1 MIRHPPRARN
11 HLILDCFHNF
21 SPISRSPL
29 KILPQTVIR
38 VRVRAN
44 SPDPTDGSLSLTE
57 SLESPAIAPPEG
69 AKADL
74 AKLQSL
80 QERIFRNRTRLL
92 DRFNQLPL
100 YGKPRKDAKE
110 GNRCQW
116 KLVGTGGDHPLVQMI
131 LSLRQDEEELETGE
145 MKGLMERKDWVR
157 AKLAVKSKIADLL
170 LALQKEN
177 DQVYA
182 EMHDVLLMDQRQVE
196 HADKMAVAT
205 GRADSDLSD
214 AELTLKAKRLGIPLN
229 GDPA

>member
-1 MIRHPPRARN
+1 M
-11 HLILDCFHNF
+11 
-21 SPISRSPL
+21 
-29 KILPQTVIR
+29 R
-38 VRVRAN
+38 VRDQ
-44 SPDPTDGSLSLTE
+44 DPTLALSLSE
-57 SLESPAIAPPEG
+57 ALESPTIAPPEG

-131 LSLRQDEEELETGE
+131 LSLRQDEEELEDVAAD
-145 MKGLMERKDWVR
+145 MERKDYAR
-157 AKLAVKSKIADLL
+157 AKLSIKSKIADLL

-177 DQVYA
+177 DQVYS
-182 EMHDVLLMDQRQVE
+182 EMQDVLNMEQRQTE
-196 HADKMAVAT
+196 HADKMAVAA
-205 GRADSDLSD
+205 GKKDEDASD
-214 AELTLKAKRLGIPLN
+214 AELTAKAKRLGIPLN
-229 GDPA
+229 GSPDV

>member
-1 MIRHPPRARN
+1 MQ
-11 HLILDCFHNF
+11 
-21 SPISRSPL
+21 IS
-29 KILPQTVIR
+29 PQTVIH
-38 VRVRAN
+38 VRVRDQ
-44 SPDPTDGSLSLTE
+44 DPTLALSLSE
-57 SLESPAIAPPEG
+57 ALESPTIAPPEG

-131 LSLRQDEEELETGE
+131 LSLRQDEEELEDVAAD
-145 MKGLMERKDWVR
+145 MERKDYAR
-157 AKLAVKSKIADLL
+157 AKLSIKSKIADLL

-177 DQVYA
+177 DQVYS
-182 EMHDVLLMDQRQVE
+182 EMQDVLNMEQRQTE
-196 HADKMAVAT
+196 HADKMAVAA
-205 GRADSDLSD
+205 GKKDEDASD
-214 AELTLKAKRLGIPLN
+214 AELTAKAKRLGIPLN
-229 GDPA
+229 GSPDV

>member
-1 MIRHPPRARN
+1 MTD
-11 HLILDCFHNF
+11 L
-21 SPISRSPL
+21 
-29 KILPQTVIR
+29 
-38 VRVRAN
+38 
-44 SPDPTDGSLSLTE
+44 DPTLALSLSE
-57 SLESPAIAPPEG
+57 ALESPAIAPPEG

-131 LSLRQDEEELETGE
+131 LSLRQDEEE
-145 MKGLMERKDWVR
+145 MEALKADMEPKDYLR
-157 AKLAVKSKIADLL
+157 AKLSTKSKIADLL

-177 DQVYA
+177 DQVYS
-182 EMHDVLLMDQRQVE
+182 EMQDVLNMSQRQTE
-196 HADKMAVAT
+196 HADKMAVAAGKKDEDT
-205 GRADSDLSD
+205 SD
-214 AELTLKAKRLGIPLN
+214 AELAAKAKRLGITLN
-229 GDPA
+229 GDSE

>member
-1 MIRHPPRARN
+1 MR
-11 HLILDCFHNF
+11 
-21 SPISRSPL
+21 
-29 KILPQTVIR
+29 
-38 VRVRAN
+38 
-44 SPDPTDGSLSLTE
+44 DPEQVPADAALSLTE

-74 AKLQSL
+74 SKLQSL

-110 GNRCQW
+110 MNRCQW
-116 KLVGTGGDHPLVQMI
+116 KLAGTGGDHPLVQMI
-131 LSLRQDEEELETGE
+131 LSLRQDEEDLE
-145 MKGLMERKDWVR
+145 GLRVDMEAKDYAR
-157 AKLAVKSKIADLL
+157 SRLAIKTKIADLL

-182 EMHDVLLMDQRQVE
+182 EMQQVLNLDQRQKE
-196 HADKMAVAT
+196 HADKMKVAAGKT
-205 GRADSDLSD
+205 DEEASD
-214 AELTLKAKRLGIPLN
+214 AELVAKAARLGIPLN

>member
-1 MIRHPPRARN
+1 MR
-11 HLILDCFHNF
+11 
-21 SPISRSPL
+21 
-29 KILPQTVIR
+29 
-38 VRVRAN
+38 
-44 SPDPTDGSLSLTE
+44 DPEQVPADAALSLTE

-74 AKLQSL
+74 SKLQSL

-110 GNRCQW
+110 MNRCQW
-116 KLVGTGGDHPLVQMI
+116 KLAGTGGDHPLVQMI
-131 LSLRQDEEELETGE
+131 LSLRQDEEDLDLGE
-145 MKGLMERKDWVR
+145 NQELMERKDWFR
-157 AKLAVKSKIADLL
+157 AKLSIKTKIADLL

-182 EMHDVLLMDQRQVE
+182 EMQQVLNLDQRQKE
-196 HADKMAVAT
+196 HADKMKVAAGKT
-205 GRADSDLSD
+205 DEEASD
-214 AELTLKAKRLGIPLN
+214 AELVAKAARLGIPLN

>member
-1 MIRHPPRARN
+1 VGVAGYRPNRVLSLDLAPSYKFSSHLLEIFQKAVIPARVQ
-11 HLILDCFHNF
+11 D
-21 SPISRSPL
+21 
-29 KILPQTVIR
+29 Q
-38 VRVRAN
+38 
-44 SPDPTDGSLSLTE
+44 DPTLALLLSDA
-57 SLESPAIAPPEG
+57 LESPANGPPEG

-116 KLVGTGGDHPLVQMI
+116 KLSGTGGDHPLVQMI
-131 LSLRQDEEELETGE
+131 LSLRQDEEDLEGMASE
-145 MKGLMERKDWVR
+145 MERKDWVR
-157 AKLAVKSKIADLL
+157 SKLAIKAKIADLL

-182 EMHDVLLMDQRQVE
+182 EMQDVLNMDQRQKE
-196 HADKMAVAT
+196 HKDKMNLAANRKDED
-205 GRADSDLSD
+205 GSD
-214 AELTLKAKRLGIPLN
+214 AELIAKATALGIPLN
-229 GDPA
+229 GDS

>member
-1 MIRHPPRARN
+1 M
-11 HLILDCFHNF
+11 
-21 SPISRSPL
+21 

-38 VRVRAN
+38 VRVRAQDTN
-44 SPDPTDGSLSLTE
+44 PPDGSLSLTE

-100 YGKPRKDAKE
+100 YGKPRKDAQE

-116 KLVGTGGDHPLVQMI
+116 KLIGTGGDHPLVQMI
-131 LSLRQDEEELETGE
+131 LSLRQDEDMLDLGEVRET
-145 MKGLMERKDWVR
+145 MERKDWYR
-157 AKLAVKSKIADLL
+157 AKLSIKSKIADLL

-177 DQVYA
+177 DQVYS
-182 EMHDVLLMDQRQVE
+182 EMQDVLNMNQRQVE
-196 HADKMAVAT
+196 HADKMAAAS
-205 GRADSDLSD
+205 GRKDEDASD
-214 AELTLKAKRLGIPLN
+214 AEIKAKAKTLGIEVHE
-229 GDPA
+229 

>member
-1 MIRHPPRARN
+1 
-11 HLILDCFHNF
+11 
-21 SPISRSPL
+21 
-29 KILPQTVIR
+29 
-38 VRVRAN
+38 VRVRDN
-44 SPDPTDGSLSLTE
+44 EPTDALSLAE
-57 SLESPAIAPPEG
+57 SLESPTNAPPEG
-69 AKADL
+69 AQADL

-131 LSLRQDEEELETGE
+131 LSLRQDEEELDCGE
-145 MKGLMERKDWVR
+145 VQELMDRKDWYR
-157 AKLAVKSKIADLL
+157 AKLSIKSKIADLL

-177 DQVYA
+177 DQVYS
-182 EMHDVLLMDQRQVE
+182 EMQDVLNMDQRQKE
-196 HADKMAVAT
+196 HADKMAIAS
-205 GRADSDLSD
+205 GKKDEDASD
-214 AELTLKAKRLGIPLN
+214 ADLIAKAKRLGLPLN

>member
-1 MIRHPPRARN
+1 MRT
-11 HLILDCFHNF
+11 D
-21 SPISRSPL
+21 
-29 KILPQTVIR
+29 
-38 VRVRAN
+38 
-44 SPDPTDGSLSLTE
+44 DPTDALPLSE
-57 SLESPAIAPPEG
+57 SLESPASGPIEG

-131 LSLRQDEEELETGE
+131 LSLRQDEDELLELKPD
-145 MKGLMERKDWVR
+145 MDAKDFAR
-157 AKLAVKSKIADLL
+157 AKLSIKSKIADLL

-177 DQVYA
+177 DQVYS
-182 EMHDVLLMDQRQVE
+182 EMQDVLNMEQRKTE
-196 HADKMAVAT
+196 HRDKMAIASNRKDED
-205 GRADSDLSD
+205 GSD
-214 AELTLKAKRLGIPLN
+214 AELIAKATALGITLN
-229 GDPA
+229 GDAP

>member
-1 MIRHPPRARN
+1 M
-11 HLILDCFHNF
+11 
-21 SPISRSPL
+21 
-29 KILPQTVIR
+29 KIPSQIVIR
-38 VRVRAN
+38 VRVRDN
-44 SPDPTDGSLSLTE
+44 EPTDALSLTE
-57 SLESPAIAPPEG
+57 SLESPTNAPPEG

-131 LSLRQDEEELETGE
+131 LSLRQDEEELDCGE
-145 MKGLMERKDWVR
+145 VQELMDRKDWYR
-157 AKLAVKSKIADLL
+157 AKLSIKSKIADLL

-177 DQVYA
+177 DQVYS
-182 EMHDVLLMDQRQVE
+182 EMQDVLNMDQRQKE
-196 HADKMAVAT
+196 HADKMAIAS
-205 GRADSDLSD
+205 GKKDEDASD
-214 AELTLKAKRLGIPLN
+214 ADLIAKAKRLGLPLN
-229 GDPA
+229 GDAP

>member
-1 MIRHPPRARN
+1 ML
-11 HLILDCFHNF
+11 LILEYFRNF
-21 SPISRSPL
+21 SPISHLPL
-29 KILPQTVIR
+29 KIPSQIVIR
-38 VRVRAN
+38 VRVRDN
-44 SPDPTDGSLSLTE
+44 EPTDALSLAE
-57 SLESPAIAPPEG
+57 SLESPTNAPPEG

-131 LSLRQDEEELETGE
+131 LSLRQDEDELDSLVDDDLET
-145 MKGLMERKDWVR
+145 KDR
-157 AKLAVKSKIADLL
+157 LRIKLSIKTKVADLL

-177 DQVYA
+177 DQVYS
-182 EMHDVLLMDQRQVE
+182 EMQDVLTMDQRQKE
-196 HADKMAVAT
+196 HADKMAIAS
-205 GRADSDLSD
+205 GKKDEDASD
-214 AELTLKAKRLGIPLN
+214 ADLIAKAKRLGLPLN
-229 GDPA
+229 GDAP

>member
-1 MIRHPPRARN
+1 
-11 HLILDCFHNF
+11 
-21 SPISRSPL
+21 
-29 KILPQTVIR
+29 

-44 SPDPTDGSLSLTE
+44 SPEPADGALSLTE

-100 YGKPRKDAKE
+100 YGKPRKDAQE

-116 KLVGTGGDHPLVQMI
+116 KLIGTGGDHPLVQMI
-131 LSLRQDEEELETGE
+131 LSLRCDEEELDRDQANALDDPL
-145 MKGLMERKDWVR
+145 KLMDRKDYVR
-157 AKLAVKSKIADLL
+157 AKLSIKSKIADLL

-177 DQVYA
+177 DQVYS
-182 EMHDVLLMDQRQVE
+182 EMQDVLNMNQRQVE
-196 HADKMAVAT
+196 HADKMAAAA
-205 GRADSDLSD
+205 GKKDEDLSN
-214 AELTLKAKRLGIPLN
+214 AELQAKAKRLGVALN
-229 GDPA
+229 GDPDA

>member
-1 MIRHPPRARN
+1 MR
-11 HLILDCFHNF
+11 
-21 SPISRSPL
+21 
-29 KILPQTVIR
+29 
-38 VRVRAN
+38 
-44 SPDPTDGSLSLTE
+44 DPEQVPADAALSLTE

-74 AKLQSL
+74 SKLQSL

-110 GNRCQW
+110 MNRCQW
-116 KLVGTGGDHPLVQMI
+116 KLAGTGGDHPLVQMI
-131 LSLRQDEEELETGE
+131 LSLRQDEEDLE
-145 MKGLMERKDWVR
+145 GLRVDMEAKDYAR
-157 AKLAVKSKIADLL
+157 SRLAIKTKIADLL

-182 EMHDVLLMDQRQVE
+182 EMQQVLNLDQRQKE
-196 HADKMAVAT
+196 HADKMKVAA
-205 GRADSDLSD
+205 GRSDEETSD
-214 AELTLKAKRLGIPLN
+214 AELLAKAARLGIPLN